1 MCSHYLM
8 RLCISQAQV
17 LCFCWSDWNVFELV
31 VQWLCAVRKVDLVCS
46 LSLSSSEVGRA
57 CEYVTLFCN
66 AFTLTLDF
74 RRSSL
79 QALCTHQFCR
89 LREEVPRSKQID
101 MLGNVWV
108 CIMVASLQS
117 ILSVQ
122 DGHIFCKWQSQVHD
136 CTHSCHFSH
145 IYVFQQVK
153 GIYCI
158 QVVTGAVLKAQGAG
172 GPNH

>member
-1 MCSHYLM
+1 M
-8 RLCISQAQV
+8 RLCISQAWV

-31 VQWLCAVRKVDLVCS
+31 VQWLCAVRKVDLVC
-46 LSLSSSEVGRA
+46 SLSSSEVGRA

-89 LREEVPRSKQID
+89 LREEVPRSKQTD

-122 DGHIFCKWQSQVHD
+122 DGQIFCKWQSQVHD

>member
-1 MCSHYLM
+1 M
-8 RLCISQAQV
+8 RLSVSQAQV

-31 VQWLCAVRKVDLVCS
+31 VQWLCAVRKMDLVC
-46 LSLSSSEVGRA
+46 SLSSSEVGRA

-66 AFTLTLDF
+66 AFTL
-74 RRSSL
+74 
-79 QALCTHQFCR
+79 FCR
-89 LREEVPRSKQID
+89 LREEVPRSKQTE

-122 DGHIFCKWQSQVHD
+122 DGQIFCKWQSQVHD
-136 CTHSCHFSH
+136 CAHSCHFSH

-153 GIYCI
+153 WIYCI